1 LSFDNLGL
9 DDRLRAAVTSM
20 GYTAPTP
27 IQSAAIPLVLAGRDV
42 VGCAQTGTGKTA
54 AFVLP
59 ILQLIAARPGGPS
72 ALVVTPTRELALQ
85 IVEVANSVAR
95 HTRHRVAAVYGGV
108 GYEPQ
113 RQALKRGVDL
123 LVATPG
129 RLLDLAGQRDVDLS
143 RIEIL
148 VLDEAD
154 RMLDQ
159 GFWPDVR
166 RIIALMPA
174 KRQNLL
180 FSATMSQDVLR
191 VIGES
196 LTDPAHVDVSPP
208 SRPIEAVTQTLHPVA
223 GTQKNDLLVHMMDHH
238 RFERVLVFTRT
249 KHRADRVARTL
260 ERAGIRSAAI
270 HGNRSQAQRIKALDE
285 FKRGRCRVL
294 VATDIVARGI
304 DVDDISH
311 VINYDVP
318 NTPEDYVHRIGRT
331 ARAGKDGAAVT
342 LLAPED
348 HDTLR
353 DIEKTIGAVIACEDV
368 AGFVYSH
375 DRLIPD
381 PARTN
386 AVPRVNPAPQG
397 TRRQGRRGGSARY
410 RRA

>member
-27 IQSAAIPLVLAGRDV
+27 IQSQAIPLVLDGRDV

-59 ILQLIAARPGGPS
+59 ILQLITARPGGPA

-129 RLLDLAGQRDVDLS
+129 RLLDLAGQGDVDLS
-143 RIEIL
+143 RIEVL

-180 FSATMSQDVLR
+180 FSATMSPDVLR

-342 LLAPED
+342 LFAPED

-386 AVPRVNPAPQG
+386 AAPRDNPAPPG
-397 TRRQGRRGGSARY
+397 SRRTGRRGGSARY